1 MKKIK
6 LTLQQLDNAEVLTR
20 ESLKN
25 VLGGLA
31 APTTT
36 GVSAGSGTGC
46 TKDNLGL
53 CSGNCRRSNGGAG
66 KCGGTST
73 CTCG

>member
-25 VLGGLA
+25 VFGGVST
-31 APTTT
+31 TTT
-36 GVSAGSGTGC
+36 GVSAGGSGC
-46 TKDNLGL
+46 KADSLGI
-53 CSGNCRRSNGGAG
+53 CGGNCQTSAGAAA
-66 KCGGTST
+66 KCGGSP
-73 CTCG
+73 CTCGG